1 MASTPHFLLFP
12 FLAQGHIIPTLDLA
26 KLLARRGAIVTI
38 LTTPHNATRNH
49 SVLARAIDSG
59 LQIHVVQIPFPCNKA
74 GLPEGCE
81 NMDLLPS
88 FRSVPTFFRSTFL
101 LYDSSDE
108 LLQQLCPP
116 PTAIIS
122 DICLPWTLTLA
133 QKYNIPR
140 LVFYNLSCLYF
151 LCLKDL
157 EMKGPLIQSISDSD
171 TVTLV
176 DGFKFRKAQ
185 LPKSVNEDMIAF
197 IEEINKADR
206 MSHGVIFNSF
216 EELEPKNL
224 AEYKK
229 IGELPDRVWCVG
241 PVWLC
246 NDDKLDR
253 AYRGDRASID
263 ENECSKWLD
272 EQGPCSVV
280 YVALGSL
287 CNLVTGQ
294 LIELGLGLEASNKPF
309 IWVIRKGNLTEELL
323 KWVEEYDFEG
333 KIKGRGVL
341 IRGWAPQVLIL
352 SHPSIG
358 CFLTHCGW
366 NSSMEGITV
375 GVPMITW
382 PLFADQVFNQ
392 TLIVEILRIG
402 VSLGVEEGVPWGE
415 EEEKGIVVRKEKVK
429 EAIEMVM
436 EGENREELKKRC
448 RELGEK
454 AKMAVEEGGSSHRN
468 LTLLIQDAQ
477 KNFEL

>member
-1 MASTPHFLLFP
+1 
-12 FLAQGHIIPTLDLA
+12 
-26 KLLARRGAIVTI
+26 
-38 LTTPHNATRNH
+38 
-49 SVLARAIDSG
+49 
-59 LQIHVVQIPFPCNKA
+59 
-74 GLPEGCE
+74 
-81 NMDLLPS
+81 
-88 FRSVPTFFRSTFL
+88 
-101 LYDSSDE
+101 
-108 LLQQLCPP
+108 
-116 PTAIIS
+116 
-122 DICLPWTLTLA
+122 
-133 QKYNIPR
+133 
-140 LVFYNLSCLYF
+140 
-151 LCLKDL
+151 
-157 EMKGPLIQSISDSD
+157 MKGPLIQSISDSD